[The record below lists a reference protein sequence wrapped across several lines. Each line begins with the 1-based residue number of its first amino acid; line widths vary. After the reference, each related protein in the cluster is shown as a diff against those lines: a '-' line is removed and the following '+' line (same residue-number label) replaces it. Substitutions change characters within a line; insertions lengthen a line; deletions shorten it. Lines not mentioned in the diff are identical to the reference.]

1 MRILKNVAANYTL
14 RLGSTLLALVQVKI
28 LSGALT
34 QATLG
39 LYFGTAGTALFL
51 LEFLK
56 LGTHLVLPR
65 FVPVYRARGEV
76 QQARSLEGGVFLGY
90 ALLVLLVAAGAW
102 GLARVWPQN
111 TFWRVLPVALLAF
124 GVQAWNQL
132 QSTALMARL
141 RATTAAWVFLLG
153 QGLYTLLLFW
163 QRQGLT
169 LHRVY
174 GLAACAFLVSSG
186 LALWLLKPG
195 NPFRFRRDPE
205 LFRFARF
212 AVYNTFF
219 SPVFHYF
226 DYVVLSLASTWG
238 SLALFGLARRVEE
251 FLKKI
256 LWIPL
261 EVLAPE
267 ISLRDAATDQGR
279 WLAAQVLRLYW
290 FASLALAVPALLY
303 RQELVVWISK
313 SQYAGAGLYL
323 AILVVH
329 VVLLGWAAP
338 LGVAARSLGDM
349 KLLFLADALRN
360 GTYIPLA
367 LAFTWLWGPVGLAL
381 SFVVSTAVSL
391 GFLVYRAPSLGVRLP
406 ALREVSLGGVL
417 AGTALGVGIFVA
429 RPLGV
434 AMTLLVLWPWWR
446 MPSEERRRLLY
457 LLRQR
462 HG

>member
-1 MRILKNVAANYTL
+1 MRLLKNVVANYAL

-28 LSGALT
+28 LSGALPR
-34 QATLG
+34 ASLG

-65 FVPVYRARGEV
+65 FVPLYRARGEV
-76 QQARSLEGGVFLGY
+76 RQARALEGLVFSGY
-90 ALLVLLVAAGAW
+90 ALLVLMVFAGAL
-102 GLARVWPQN
+102 GLARVFQGSP
-111 TFWRVLPVALLAF
+111 FWQVFPLALLAF

-132 QSTALMARL
+132 QSTALVARL

-153 QGLYTLLLFW
+153 QTLFTLWLFLE
-163 QRQGLT
+163 RRHLT
-169 LHRVY
+169 LERVF
-174 GLAACAFLVSSG
+174 GLAAGAFLVSSVIA
-186 LALWLLKPG
+186 LALLKPA
-195 NPFRFRRDPE
+195 NPLRFRRDPE

-212 AVYNTFF
+212 AVYHTFF

-251 FLKKI
+251 FLKKL

-267 ISLRDAATDQGR
+267 ISLRDAAEDQGR
-279 WLAAQVLRLYW
+279 WLASQVLRFYW

-303 RQELVVWISK
+303 RQELVVLISR

-323 AILVVH
+323 AVLVVH

-360 GTYIPLA
+360 GAYVPLA
-367 LAFTWLWGPVGLAL
+367 LLMTWQWGPLGLAL
-381 SFVVSTAVSL
+381 SFVLSTALSL
-391 GFLVYRAPSLGVRLP
+391 LFLMGRAPSLGLRLP
-406 ALREVSLGGVL
+406 APREVLLGIGLAALALAVGQL
-417 AGTALGVGIFVA
+417 AG
-429 RPLGV
+429 RPLG
-434 AMTLLVLWPWWR
+434 LLLSVLALGPWGH
-446 MPSEERRRLLY
+446 MPPEDRHRLLDLFRRR
-457 LLRQR
+457 
-462 HG
+462 HA